1 MPENKTQPT
10 DASVAKFLGQ
20 VKDSAKRADTQEIVD
35 MMGEITG
42 YPATMWGSSIIG
54 FGKYTYKY
62 KSGRT
67 GEWALTGVSPRARNI
82 SVYIMPGFGNY
93 NDLMNKL
100 GKHKTGKSCLYI
112 NRLSDI
118 DTSVLQ
124 ELISKSVDYMKEK
137 YEISD

>member
-1 MPENKTQPT
+1 MPENKTKPT
-10 DASVAKFLGQ
+10 DASVVKFLNQ
-20 VKDSAKRADTQEIVD
+20 VADATKRSDTQIIVD

-54 FGKYTYKY
+54 FGKYSYKY
-62 KSGRT
+62 KSGRS

-93 NDLMNKL
+93 DDLMSRL

-112 NRLSDI
+112 NRLSDV
-118 DTSVLQ
+118 DTEVLH
-124 ELISKSVDYMKEK
+124 ELIAKSVDFMKEK
-137 YEISD
+137 YEVSD